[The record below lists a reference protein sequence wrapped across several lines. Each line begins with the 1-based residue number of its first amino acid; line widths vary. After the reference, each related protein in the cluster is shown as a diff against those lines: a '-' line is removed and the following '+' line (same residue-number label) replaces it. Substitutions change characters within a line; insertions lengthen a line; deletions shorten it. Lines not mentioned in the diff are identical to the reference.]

1 MPKLIKN
8 NAVIDDSW
16 TLVKEA
22 ATLAELPSGKVI
34 VPLAL
39 WQTSKAELL
48 ARGDVGVWLNGAD
61 SASVLQDELAKLPL
75 IAVNF
80 PAFTDGR
87 GYSIARI
94 LRDHY
99 KYQGEIRA
107 VGDVLRDQLFYM
119 KRSGFDAF
127 SMRENDKS
135 EQALQSLNDFTY
147 SYQAG
152 ADDGRPLFNRLII
165 RNGRPRYRRSIG
177 SPSS

>member
-8 NAVIDDSW
+8 NAVIADSW
-16 TLVKEA
+16 TLIKEA
-22 ATLAELPSGKVI
+22 TTPAELPAGKVI
-34 VPLAL
+34 VPLTL
-39 WQTSKAELL
+39 WQSSKTELL
-48 ARGDVGVWLNGAD
+48 ARGDVGVWLTGAD
-61 SASVLQDELAKLPL
+61 STPALLQELTQLPL

-94 LRDHY
+94 LNDHF

-119 KRSGFDAF
+119 KRSGFNAF

-135 EQALQSLNDFTY
+135 EEALQSLGDFTY

-152 ADDGRPLFNRLII
+152 ADDSRPLFNR
-165 RNGRPRYRRSIG
+165 RA
-177 SPSS
+177 

>member
-8 NAVIDDSW
+8 NAVIEDNWS
-16 TLVKEA
+16 LVKEA
-22 ATLAELPSGKVI
+22 ATVAELPAGKVI

-39 WQTSKAELL
+39 WHANKAELL
-48 ARGDVGVWLNGAD
+48 ARGDVGVWLASAD
-61 SASVLQDELAKLPL
+61 SAAVLKDDLTKLPL

-94 LRDHY
+94 LRDHF

-135 EQALQSLNDFTY
+135 EQALQSLNDFSN

-152 ADDGRPLFNRLII
+152 ADDARPLFNR
-165 RNGRPRYRRSIG
+165 RA
-177 SPSS
+177 

>member
-8 NAVIDDSW
+8 NAVIEDSW

-22 ATLAELPSGKVI
+22 SSVSELPGGQII
-34 VPLAL
+34 VPLAF
-39 WQTSKAELL
+39 WQAHKKELA
-48 ARGDVGVWLNGAD
+48 ARGNVGVWVNTDTHPAT
-61 SASVLQDELAKLPL
+61 LQDDLAQLPL

-94 LRDHY
+94 LHDHF
-99 KYQGEIRA
+99 KYPGEIRA
-107 VGDVLRDQLFYM
+107 IGDVLRDQLFYM
-119 KRSGFDAF
+119 KRSGFNAF

-135 EQALQSLNDFTY
+135 EQALQSLNDFTF

-152 ADDGRPLFNRLII
+152 ADDARPLFI
-165 RNGRPRYRRSIG
+165 RRA
-177 SPSS
+177 

>member
-8 NAVIDDSW
+8 NAVIEDSW

-22 ATLAELPSGKVI
+22 AAVSELPAGKVI

-39 WQTSKAELL
+39 WQANKADLL
-48 ARGDVGVWLNGAD
+48 ARGDVGVWLSTAD
-61 SASVLQDELAKLPL
+61 SATALQHDDVAKLPL

-94 LRDHY
+94 LRDHF
-99 KYQGEIRA
+99 KYTGEIRA

-119 KRSGFDAF
+119 KRSGFDAYL
-127 SMRENDKS
+127 MRENDKS
-135 EQALQSLNDFTY
+135 EQALQSLNDFTH
-147 SYQAG
+147 SYQSG
-152 ADDGRPLFNRLII
+152 ADDGRPLFNR
-165 RNGRPRYRRSIG
+165 RA
-177 SPSS
+177 

>member
-8 NAVIDDSW
+8 NAVIEDCW

-22 ATLAELPSGKVI
+22 ATAAELPAGKVI

-39 WQTSKAELL
+39 WQSSKTELL
-48 ARGDVGVWLNGAD
+48 ARGDVGVWLTGAD
-61 SASVLQDELAKLPL
+61 SAPALLQELTPLPL

-80 PAFTDGR
+80 AAFTDGR

-94 LRDHY
+94 LNDHF

-107 VGDVLRDQLFYM
+107 IGDVLRDQLFYM
-119 KRSGFDAF
+119 KRSGFNAF
-127 SMRENDKS
+127 SMRENDRS
-135 EQALQSLNDFTY
+135 EEALQSLGDFTY

-152 ADDGRPLFNRLII
+152 ADDGRPLFNR
-165 RNGRPRYRRSIG
+165 RA
-177 SPSS
+177 